1 MINGMRN
8 ETSARSGEIVW
19 IMWWSWENGSSS
31 ASLADTWI
39 TTTAREVIY
48 RWRKMLR
55 LGEQSTRESR
65 GQSPSPSALVASIT
79 NMFGWLPRRNFWM
92 II

>member
-8 ETSARSGEIVW
+8 ESSARSGEIVW
-19 IMWWSWENGSSS
+19 IMWWSWENGISS

-55 LGEQSTRESR
+55 LGEQCTRESR
-65 GQSPSPSALVASIT
+65 GAVAELKRV
-79 NMFGWLPRRNFWM
+79 GGLHHEYVRLAA
-92 II
+92 